1 MKFLK
6 GGATGLAAATAV
18 AMLSTLV
25 PGAEAVKQPTNGAA
39 PSHSVT
45 TSQSAS
51 ASKQGSLTST
61 VRGTFGRAGTVRG
74 HFDPRRFVAK
84 NGDTYAVGV
93 LHATLR
99 RGDGDLV
106 GRTSKTIAIPVKN
119 AFTGAG
125 KAAAARNCQVLDLVL
140 GPLDLNLLGLKV
152 HLNRIV
158 LHIVATSGAGAL
170 LGNLI
175 CAIAGLLDGTS
186 LLDRLRLANVLN
198 RILGVLNI

>member
-1 MKFLK
+1 
-6 GGATGLAAATAV
+6 
-18 AMLSTLV
+18 MLSTLV
-25 PGAEAVKQPTNGAA
+25 PGAEAVRQPTNGAA

-61 VRGTFGRAGTVRG
+61 VRGTFGRQGTVRG
-74 HFDPRRFVAK
+74 TFEPRRFVVK
-84 NGDTYAVGV
+84 KGDTYAVGV
-93 LHATLR
+93 LHATMR
-99 RGDGDLV
+99 RANGDVV
-106 GRTSKTIAIPVKN
+106 GRPSKTVSIPVKN

-125 KAAAARNCQVLDLVL
+125 KTSAARNCQVLDLVL

>member
-1 MKFLK
+1 
-6 GGATGLAAATAV
+6 
-18 AMLSTLV
+18 MLSTLV
-25 PGAEAVKQPTNGAA
+25 PGAEAVRQPTNGAA

-51 ASKQGSLTST
+51 ASKQGSFTST
-61 VRGTFGRAGTVRG
+61 VRGTFGRQGTVRG
-74 HFDPRRFVAK
+74 TFGRQGTVRGTFEPRRFVVK
-84 NGDTYAVGV
+84 KGDTYAVGV
-93 LHATLR
+93 LHATMR
-99 RGDGDLV
+99 RANGDVV
-106 GRTSKTIAIPVKN
+106 GRPSKTVSIPVKN

-125 KAAAARNCQVLDLVL
+125 KTSAARNCQVLDLVL